1 MYILVLLI
9 GTVNMYFILT
19 TLIMLLGLFTEYVQV
34 PLINFLSETLRLPI
48 HYAVKRTLV
57 LSNTNVFN
65 IIFNQDYNNQDT
77 DVKDT
82 DDKNTE
88 STDESDDATEPK
100 ESDDNTKPDESDDNT
115 KPDESDDNTKP
126 DESDDNTKPDE
137 SSTAPEHAPKESSG
151 ELEESS
157 TENEDYE
164 HISDDADE
172 TSSVPDLIDENEL
185 LYLQKSN
192 AIIIDENLD

>member
-77 DVKDT
+77 DVKDN

-115 KPDESDDNTKP
+115 KPDES
-126 DESDDNTKPDE
+126 
-137 SSTAPEHAPKESSG
+137 STAPEHAPKESSD